1 LHFSFE
7 RFLFAEIIPPI
18 YPKAND
24 YDKIFKENIE
34 SIYFAFS
41 RRFIKNDFE
50 KTEEISTDIQ
60 KTIGKKTDFLSILCH
75 RTLHYS
81 K

>member
-1 LHFSFE
+1 MILALLKIGKLSME
-7 RFLFAEIIPPI
+7 DIAE
-18 YPKAND
+18 AAEVSLD
-24 YDKIFKENIE
+24 YIKKIAEELNK
-34 SIYFAFS
+34 
-41 RRFIKNDFE
+41 